1 MIIQRRRGK
10 GNGMTRSQ
18 IMSETIK
25 YQATHNALYVDMLAI
40 LHKFIESNVDPA
52 LSEQLFA
59 SPECQRI
66 YQEAGEIENNAV
78 IEIFNDGSEGFIIKD

>member
-25 YQATHNALYVDMLAI
+25 YQAKHNALYVDMLAI

>member
-25 YQATHNALYVDMLAI
+25 YQAKHNSLYVDMLAI
-40 LHKFIESNVDPA
+40 LHRFIESNVDPA
-52 LSEQLFA
+52 LSEQLFS

-66 YQEAGEIENNAV
+66 YQEAGEIEKNSN
-78 IEIFNDGSEGFIIKD
+78 IEILNNGSEGFTIKD

>member
-25 YQATHNALYVDMLAI
+25 YQAKHNALYVDMLAI

-59 SPECQRI
+59 SPECQGI

>member
-25 YQATHNALYVDMLAI
+25 YQAKHNSLYVDMLAI
-40 LHKFIESNVDPA
+40 LHKFIESNVDPT

>member
-25 YQATHNALYVDMLAI
+25 YQAKHNALYVDMLAI
-40 LHKFIESNVDPA
+40 LHKFIESNVNPA

-59 SPECQRI
+59 SPECHRI